1 MSLSAIR
8 SLDYVVL
15 LCDDMQMMRRFYEG
29 TLGLP
34 VQLDWPGWLELRVG
48 ATILALRPRGR
59 RYDGRGAEGAGVQL
73 AFRVEPD
80 EVDVCH
86 SELVGLGVEI
96 VEPPKTYD
104 YGHRTLFFR
113 DPERNV
119 LEIYADV

>member
-15 LCDDMQMMRRFYEG
+15 LCDDMQAMRRFYEG
-29 TLGLP
+29 ILGLP
-34 VQLDWPGWLELRVG
+34 VHLDWAGWLELRVG

-59 RYDGRGAEGAGVQL
+59 RYDGPGSEGAGVQL

-80 EVDVCH
+80 EVDTCH
-86 SELVGLGVEI
+86 TELVGLGVEI
-96 VEPPKTYD
+96 VEPPTTYE
-104 YGHRTLFFR
+104 YGHRTLFFL

-119 LEIYADV
+119 LEIYAEV